1 MNTQRRPLIVAPRF
15 TPLWGVLIG
24 AVGGGVYWIGA
35 QLWPTSIAV
44 ILSMLAT
51 NLFAARMD
59 PGVPPDSTASTPNS
73 ELLGVVFAV
82 LVKYNALMALS
93 AASLP
98 FALPANLALGW
109 IMIAGHA
116 ASRALLVSVTASPDR
131 PAPMLTP
138 TPMPT
143 PTPTPASHADLGV
156 ALVLG
161 FGPAA
166 LIGLPGLIGLAGAIA
181 ARFAVLALLRRRG
194 RATSAD
200 RELKMTQQS
209 TEVCFYLGALAAW
222 AYI

>member
-1 MNTQRRPLIVAPRF
+1 MNTQRRPLIAAPRF

-44 ILSMLAT
+44 ILSMLVT
-51 NLFAARMD
+51 NLLSARID
-59 PGVPPDSTASTPNS
+59 PGATADTDSTAPTADR
-73 ELLGVVFAV
+73 ELLGIVFAV

-116 ASRALLVSVTASPDR
+116 ASRALLVSVAASPAQ
-131 PAPMLTP
+131 PA
-138 TPMPT
+138 
-143 PTPTPASHADLGV
+143 PASHADLGI

-161 FGPAA
+161 FAPAA
-166 LIGLPGLIGLAGAIA
+166 LIGIPGLIGLAGAIA
-181 ARFAVLALLRRRG
+181 ARFAVIACLRRRRSSFAG
-194 RATSAD
+194 RE
-200 RELKMTQQS
+200 REMTQQA

>member
-35 QLWPTSIAV
+35 QVWPTSIAV

-51 NLFAARMD
+51 HLLSSRGDPDAGAVSAA
-59 PGVPPDSTASTPNS
+59 PTPDR
-73 ELLGVVFAV
+73 ELLGMVFAV

-116 ASRALLVSVTASPDR
+116 ASRALLVSVSAS
-131 PAPMLTP
+131 
-138 TPMPT
+138 
-143 PTPTPASHADLGV
+143 PASHADLGV
-156 ALVLG
+156 ALALG
-161 FGPAA
+161 FAPAA
-166 LIGLPGLIGLAGAIA
+166 LIGIPGLIGLAGAIA
-181 ARFAVLALLRRRG
+181 ARFAVIAYLRRRG
-194 RATSAD
+194 PVTSTGTG
-200 RELKMTQQS
+200 RELRMTQQA

-222 AYI
+222 AFI